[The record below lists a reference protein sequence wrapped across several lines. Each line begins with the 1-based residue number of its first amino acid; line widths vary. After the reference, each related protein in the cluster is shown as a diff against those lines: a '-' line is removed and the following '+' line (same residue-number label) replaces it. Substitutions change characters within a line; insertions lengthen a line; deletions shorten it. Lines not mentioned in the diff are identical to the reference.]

1 MNVLKDEVLLDFGME
16 NFDID
21 AAFQGAIV
29 DLATDAELLLDE
41 KVLRIERVIEDANS
55 DFYQGFVDL
64 RNMAAQIEIF
74 CNHDH
79 TLQNA
84 LESSES
90 VSSFLNDHI
99 QTSGEHEPKTG
110 EKRTKKLEKAK
121 KKKNKKVKR
130 MSGWAL
136 LGVVQEK

>member
-1 MNVLKDEVLLDFGME
+1 MNTVENGMLPDFGME
-16 NFDID
+16 NFDVD
-21 AAFQGAIV
+21 AAFQGAIADV
-29 DLATDAELLLDE
+29 VTDTELLLNE

-64 RNMAAQIEIF
+64 RNMAARIEMF

-79 TLQNA
+79 TLQSA

-90 VSSFLNDHI
+90 VSNFLN
-99 QTSGEHEPKTG
+99 EHTPAHEEESMTNG
-110 EKRTKKLEKAK
+110 KRTKKLEKAK

-130 MSGWAL
+130 LSGWAL
-136 LGVVQEK
+136 LGLVREK